1 MIDTITPGILITVL
15 NVSAGIAASSAIA
28 CLVAAW
34 MGVPIRGIKWLIVMC
49 ISATCYQLL
58 TSSFHTAH
66 SVPMAFEIKRW
77 QNLSSLF
84 QLYGMV
90 GFLAAYTRFQHMRS
104 LRFFMNWGVGIL
116 VALTFL
122 WSPDQQ
128 FMSEF
133 HPHVMSFPWGE
144 QLLALQGK
152 LSIGSLA
159 GRSFFLAFFVWAFF
173 MAVGQAS
180 REDRLGALIL
190 GIGVLLLISAVVIG
204 TLIDYGKLN
213 FIYPGGFGYILF
225 SVFALHCILH
235 ELKTS
240 QLKLTHTAE
249 ALSRELDEHRQTQ
262 QVVEHLSYNDKLTD
276 LPSRAGFFRLVEQS
290 IAVARQQNV
299 PLAMLHI
306 DLDRFDVVNDT
317 LGPQVG
323 DRLLQQVSQRIMQL
337 IQGKDYVARINADE
351 FICIIHAP
359 HASERA
365 WSLSNAIHEALRL
378 PFDIRGH
385 QLHITAS
392 MGIAL
397 FPTDAD
403 HADALL
409 TAADLATREAKRLGR
424 DRTQC
429 FLPQLNAAIH
439 ERMQMGNALRTA
451 LAERQFELYFQ
462 PLIDARSG
470 KVASAEALI
479 RWHHPERGMVPPDR
493 FIPVAEEMRLIGQIG
508 AWVIDEACRTVAT
521 WRKEGFHDLRV
532 AVNLSAQQLHQ
543 DDLVDIVSTALERH
557 GLTGQDLGLEV
568 TESMLMENPDFCIAQ
583 LNHLKDFGIKLA
595 MDDFGTGYSSLAYL
609 KRLPIDTLK
618 IDRSFVRDIE
628 VDEND
633 RAICATTISMANS
646 LGLSTVAEGVET
658 DHQARMLRELNCDC
672 FQGYFYAKPMPASA
686 AMEFIRQR
694 AASHLPADR
703 S

>member
-1 MIDTITPGILITVL
+1 MIDAITPGLLITLL
-15 NVSAGIAASSAIA
+15 NISAGVAASSAIA

-49 ISATCYQLL
+49 VSATCYQLL
-58 TSSFHTAH
+58 TAAFHTAH

-84 QLYGMV
+84 QLYGMI
-90 GFLAAYTRFQHMRS
+90 GFLAAYTRFKYMRP
-104 LRFFMNWGVGIL
+104 LRWFMNWGIGIL
-116 VALTFL
+116 VVLTFL
-122 WSPDQQ
+122 MSPDQQ

-133 HPHVMSFPWGE
+133 QPHVMSFPWGE
-144 QLLALQGK
+144 QLLALQGT
-152 LSIGSLA
+152 LSTSSMIGRTFFLVCFIWA
-159 GRSFFLAFFVWAFF
+159 FFLA
-173 MAVGQAS
+173 VGQNS
-180 REDRLGALIL
+180 REDRLGVVIL
-190 GIGVLLLISAVVIG
+190 GMGVLLLISAVVAG
-204 TLIDYGKLN
+204 TLIDYGKLD

-225 SVFALHCILH
+225 SVFSLYCILH

-240 QLKLTHTAE
+240 QTKLAHTAK
-249 ALSRELDEHRQTQ
+249 ALARELDEHRQTQ
-262 QVVEHLSYNDKLTD
+262 QTVEHLSYNDKLTD

-290 IAVARQQNV
+290 IAVARQQHV
-299 PLAMLHI
+299 PLAILHI
-306 DLDRFDVVNDT
+306 DLDRFDVINDT

-323 DRLLQQVSQRIMQL
+323 DRLLQQVSQRIMQS

-351 FICIIHAP
+351 FICIVHAP
-359 HASERA
+359 HASEGA
-365 WSLSNAIHEALRL
+365 WSLSNTIHEALRL

-385 QLHITAS
+385 QFHITAS

-397 FPTDAD
+397 FPSDAD

-451 LAERQFELYFQ
+451 IAERQFELYFQ
-462 PLIDARSG
+462 PLVDARSG
-470 KVASAEALI
+470 KVTSAEALI

-508 AWVIDEACRTVAT
+508 AWVIDEACRTVAM
-521 WRKEGFHDLRV
+521 WREEGFHDLRV

-557 GLTGQDLGLEV
+557 GLTGKDLGLEV

-583 LNHLKDFGIKLA
+583 LNHLKSFGIKLA

-628 VDEND
+628 ADDND

-658 DHQARMLRELNCDC
+658 NDQARMLRELNCDY
-672 FQGYFYAKPMPASA
+672 FQGYYYAKPMPAPA
-686 AMEFIRQR
+686 AMEFIRQQ
-694 AASHLPADR
+694 AARDLPSDLA
-703 S
+703 